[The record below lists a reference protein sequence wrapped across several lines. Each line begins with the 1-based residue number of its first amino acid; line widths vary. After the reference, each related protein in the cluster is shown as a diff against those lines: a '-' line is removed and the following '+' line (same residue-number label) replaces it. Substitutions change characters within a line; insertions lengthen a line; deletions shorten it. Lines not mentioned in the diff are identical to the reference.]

1 MQILTRHIV
10 GKRAGV
16 KIDTLR
22 FYEEKG
28 LLPKPNRTESNYR
41 VYGEDTISRVQFIK
55 RAQELGFSLKEIK
68 ELLSL
73 KASPRSKCGT
83 VRKKAETKIDEIES
97 KVADLKRMQ
106 KSLRKLARECRS
118 KGSVTD
124 CPILESIDSSQRV
137 IIDKEKT

>member
-1 MQILTRHIV
+1 MQTLTRHIV

-22 FYEEKG
+22 FYEKKG
-28 LLPKPNRTESNYR
+28 LLPMPHRTESNYR
-41 VYGEDTISRVQFIK
+41 IYGEDTISRVQFIK

-73 KASPRSKCGT
+73 KASPRSKCGS
-83 VRKKAETKIDEIES
+83 VRKKAETKIDEIEN

-106 KSLRKLARECRS
+106 RSLRKLAREC
-118 KGSVTD
+118 KGNGSVTQ
-124 CPILESIDSSQRV
+124 CPILESIDSTRLVLIS
-137 IIDKEKT
+137 KEK